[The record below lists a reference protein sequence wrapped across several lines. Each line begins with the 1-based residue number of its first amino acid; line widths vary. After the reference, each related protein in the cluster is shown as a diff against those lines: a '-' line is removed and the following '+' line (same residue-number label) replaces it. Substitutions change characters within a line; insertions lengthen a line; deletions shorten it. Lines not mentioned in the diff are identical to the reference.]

1 MIQSSTSGR
10 VAALETRV
18 VASFPVCRE
27 HVALE
32 FVADHFPPSTP
43 GQFLQVQCA
52 GCASGSPSSARW
64 SQGPAPA
71 RSAADQ
77 PFLRRPFSI
86 ADHWTDAAGSVHL
99 AVISRTVGR
108 GTAWLES
115 LRPGDTLN
123 VTGPLGRGFRIPEQ
137 DVPLVLIGGGV
148 GIPPMLYLARRLHEL
163 GRREV
168 CIIFGATTRDLLPVA
183 LRSEPPRDGGAAPCV
198 VLPGGAEFLAM
209 VTSDDGSVGM
219 RGVVTDALAAWQS
232 RRGGASAKVRGQ
244 VFACGPEGMLK
255 AVAAVT
261 RRLGLA
267 CQVCIERTMG
277 CGLGTCLSCVVRRRD
292 PGRPSGWSWALA
304 CSDGPVFDRDEL
316 LDYDLPATA

>member
-1 MIQSSTSGR
+1 VIQSSTSGC

-32 FVADHFPPSTP
+32 FVGGSLPAVD
-43 GQFLQVQCA
+43 A
-52 GCASGSPSSARW
+52 GTILTSAMRRFRERLAKLSALW
-64 SQGPAPA
+64 SQGAAPT

-86 ADHWTDAAGSVHL
+86 ADHWTDAAGGVHL

-198 VLPGGAEFLAM
+198 VLPGGLSFWRWLHPTTARWACAESLP
-209 VTSDDGSVGM
+209 T
-219 RGVVTDALAAWQS
+219 RW
-232 RRGGASAKVRGQ
+232 RRGRVGGAAPLPK
-244 VFACGPEGMLK
+244 FAGRSLR
-255 AVAAVT
+255 VA
-261 RRLGLA
+261 RRE
-267 CQVCIERTMG
+267 C
-277 CGLGTCLSCVVRRRD
+277 
-292 PGRPSGWSWALA
+292 
-304 CSDGPVFDRDEL
+304 
-316 LDYDLPATA
+316 